1 MSIAIGTYLKFIDAA
16 GIDTG
21 NNFQNFFQGE
31 TREYQGD
38 TYIFGGFGFSGG
50 TLDLEGGNI
59 SASLV
64 FVLNDLSLSIVNQ
77 AAEQFWLV
85 RIRTVWLDS
94 STFQEGNTFSEEL
107 YAVTGFEHDSSR
119 LSVRLSSPLDAVQE
133 NAPRRT
139 LTADLVGALPST
151 GQISLN

>member
-16 GIDTG
+16 GTDTG

-64 FVLNDLSLSIVNQ
+64 FALNDLALSVFRQ
-77 AAEQFWLV
+77 AAEEFWLV
-85 RIRTVWLDS
+85 RIRTVWLDPD
-94 STFQEGNTFSEEL
+94 TFEEGNTFSEEL
-107 YAVTGFEHDSSR
+107 YAVTGFDHDLSR
-119 LSVRLSSPLDAVQE
+119 ISVRLSSPLDAVQE

>member
-1 MSIAIGTYLKFIDAA
+1 MSIAIGSYLKFIDASGA
-16 GIDTG
+16 DTG

-64 FVLNDLSLSIVNQ
+64 FALNELALSVFRQ
-77 AAEQFWLV
+77 ATEQFWLV
-85 RIRTVWLDS
+85 RIRTVWLDPD
-94 STFQEGNTFSEEL
+94 TFKEGNTFSEEL
-107 YAVTGFEHDSSR
+107 YAVTGFDHDLSR
-119 LSVRLSSPLDAVQE
+119 ISVRLSSPLDAVQE